1 MLETM
6 ADIKELEKLRPC
18 GRLETYSTA
27 RHSLGYY
34 NNVALAATY
43 VSSSPPQSR
52 ENSVYVALKQ
62 VIAKHVNLSAIPL
75 NEDKSYSD
83 VYFARLPSIDLRTCV
98 ELRERKKPMP
108 KDGEVDEELD
118 ELFKEQ
124 HNRNFKDG
132 LGSKPFWRLAV
143 LTSSTDTF
151 KFTAAWVF
159 HHALA
164 DGASALLFH
173 ETFLNALNNEGPNLD
188 ASPVVKSPTIPL
200 PPPFEEQHPMTI
212 SWPFFLNAV
221 AKSLLPS
228 IFDKH
233 PAKLWTGSN
242 IPSELTRA
250 PRFHSRTIV
259 LSADTT
265 KRLAQLSRNQG
276 VTITA
281 TLQALLAATLFA
293 NIPSNDFDKVKIA
306 APISMRPFLQN
317 VPADQMTNAIS
328 SYDFKH
334 HRPPA
339 APQKTGAL
347 QYFSWPE
354 AIAVKSSIQ
363 AAVAKAGCDNPIAL
377 LKYVSNM
384 HDFFTSNLGK
394 PRVPSAELSN
404 IGVYKPKSEGEWR
417 IGRMT
422 FSQCANP
429 TAAALN
435 VNVVT
440 GGDGNASLNVSWC
453 EGAVEEGL
461 AGKVMEGL
469 EEGIVGLVE
478 GEV

>member
-1 MLETM
+1 MTDM
-6 ADIKELEKLRPC
+6 KELEKLRPC

-27 RHSLGYY
+27 RHALGYY

-43 VSSSPPQSR
+43 ISSSPPQSL
-52 ENSVYVALKQ
+52 ETSIYAALKQ
-62 VIAKHVNLSAIPL
+62 VIAKHVNLSATPV
-75 NEDKSYSD
+75 NEDKSYPD

-98 ELRERKKPMP
+98 ELRERKKPVP
-108 KDGEVDEELD
+108 KDGEVDKELD

-124 HNRNFKDG
+124 HNRNFKDE

-143 LTSSTDTF
+143 LTSSTEKST
-151 KFTAAWVF
+151 FTAVWVF

-173 ETFLNALNNEGPNLD
+173 ETFLGVLKDQAPILEP
-188 ASPVVKSPTIPL
+188 SPIVQSPAIPL

-212 SWPFFLNAV
+212 SWPVFLNAV
-221 AKSLLPS
+221 VKSLLPS
-228 IFDKH
+228 VFDKR
-233 PAKLWTGSN
+233 PAKLWTGNDIS
-242 IPSELTRA
+242 SELTQA
-250 PRFHSRTIV
+250 PGFHSRTIV
-259 LSADTT
+259 FSADTT
-265 KRLAQLSRNQG
+265 KRLAQLSRKQG
-276 VTITA
+276 VTVTA
-281 TLQALLAATLFA
+281 TLQALLAASLFA
-293 NIPSNDFDKVKIA
+293 NIPANDFNKVAIA

-317 VPADQMTNAIS
+317 VPDDQMTNAIA
-328 SYDFKH
+328 SYDFTH
-334 HRPPA
+334 HRPTPA
-339 APQKTGAL
+339 TQNSGAL

-354 AIAVKSSIQ
+354 VLAVKSSIQ
-363 AAVAKAGCDNPIAL
+363 AAVAKHGHDNPIAL

-384 HDFFTSNLGK
+384 HDFLTSNLGK
-394 PRVPSAELSN
+394 PRMPSAELSN

-417 IGRMT
+417 IARMT

-461 AGKVMEGL
+461 VGKVMEGL

-478 GEV
+478 GGKE